1 MPDFS
6 FHPHDPTRASDL
18 PFGTFVNLPPEEILL
33 RRGKLSLEKLEQAR
47 QIQAERGD
55 EIEDILLSLKA
66 ITEDDLT
73 LARSEQLDIPFAK
86 EIDPKKI
93 DTALLETVPIAF
105 AKQAC
110 VLPIALEDGC
120 VTVACSNPYDVET
133 FDQIRLLLSAEPI
146 PLLYPEHKLLA
157 AINQA
162 YDILRGA
169 FGLEGAQEKLEDVG
183 KENDELKDIDEAMD
197 LLDASDDE
205 APVIRLV
212 NALIYR
218 AIKEKASDIHIEP
231 FEKEVKIRF
240 RLDGVLQDI
249 TSAPKRA
256 QAHIAARIKI
266 MAKLDIAEKRL
277 PQDGRIRIKSAGK
290 DIDLRVSTIPTAH
303 GERAVLRILDKS
315 SVLLDLSQIGF
326 SPDTLAP
333 FEDLIH
339 RSYGIILVTG
349 PTGSGKTTTLYA
361 ALSKINSPDKNIL
374 TVEDPVEY
382 QLQGIGQMQV
392 SSKIGLT
399 FASGLRAFLRQDP
412 DVILIGET
420 RDKETAEI
428 AIQASL
434 TGHLVFTTLHT
445 NDSAT
450 AFTRLTD
457 MGIEPFLV
465 ASSVLGVLAQRLLRK
480 LCKHCRIPYHPSPSE
495 LAQIGLTPQ
504 HLQGQMIYRAEPRG
518 CEHCRHKGY
527 SGRMGIYELLLID
540 DDLRS
545 LIVRKESSVAI
556 KQLACQKGMLTLRD
570 DGGRKILQGLT
581 SIEEVSRV
589 TQED

>member
-1 MPDFS
+1 M
-6 FHPHDPTRASDL
+6 TAL
-18 PFGTFVNLPPEEILL
+18 PMGALVNFPLEDILL
-33 RRGKLSLEKLEQAR
+33 RRGYAEPEKIQQAR
-47 QIQAERGD
+47 DLQPERG
-55 EIEDILLSLKA
+55 EPLEDILLSLKA
-66 ITEDDLT
+66 VTPENLL
-73 LARSEQLDIPFAK
+73 LARSEQLDIPFLQ
-86 EIDPKKI
+86 EIDPRKI
-93 DTALLETVPIAF
+93 DATLLERIPISF

-110 VLPIALEDGC
+110 ILPLSLEDGC
-120 VTVACSNPYDVET
+120 VSIACADPYDVET
-133 FDQIRLLLSAEPI
+133 FDQLRLLLQAEPM
-146 PLLYPEHKLLA
+146 PLLYPEAKLLN

-162 YDILRGA
+162 YDILRGN
-169 FGLEGAQEKLEDVG
+169 FGLDGAQDKLEEVG
-183 KENDELKDIDEAMD
+183 KEKDELSDLDEAVD
-197 LLDASDDE
+197 LIDASDDE

-231 FEKEVKIRF
+231 FEKEVKVRF
-240 RLDGVLQDI
+240 RVDGVLQDI
-249 TSAPKRA
+249 THVPKRA

-277 PQDGRIRIKSAGK
+277 PQDGRIRLKSAGK

-303 GERAVLRILDKS
+303 GERSVMRILDKS
-315 SVLLDLSQIGF
+315 SVLLDLDKIGF
-326 SPDTLAP
+326 GEDIKGQ
-333 FEDLIH
+333 FEGLIH
-339 RSYGIILVTG
+339 RSHGIILVTG
-349 PTGSGKTTTLYA
+349 PTGSGKTTTLYS
-361 ALSKINSPDKNIL
+361 ALSRINSPDKNIL

-450 AFTRLTD
+450 AFTRLID

-465 ASSVLGVLAQRLLRK
+465 SSSVIGVLAQRLLRR
-480 LCKHCRIPYHPSPSE
+480 LCSSCRVPYTPTASS
-495 LAQIGLTPQ
+495 LSQIGLKPSDIEGHT
-504 HLQGQMIYRAEPRG
+504 IYQASPNGCPECAGKSYRG
-518 CEHCRHKGY
+518 RL
-527 SGRMGIYELLLID
+527 GIYELMMID
-540 DDLRS
+540 DDVRS
-545 LIVRKESSVAI
+545 MVMRNEPSGRI
-556 KQLACQKGMLTLRD
+556 KSLACQKGMLTLRD
-570 DGGRKILQGLT
+570 DGARKVLRGIT

-589 TQED
+589 TSEDNE